1 MTIRRRIGATL
12 VALALAGVWTF
23 PAPAAEVP
31 APAAEV
37 PAAPAPDVVETAAP
51 APKVM
56 KPRVVKPRVVKRFW
70 RRHRPIRLVAAGWP
84 AHASYRGGAH
94 YLVLGVAY

>member
-1 MTIRRRIGATL
+1 MTIRRRIGATF
-12 VALALAGVWTF
+12 VALALAGVWTL

-56 KPRVVKPRVVKRFW
+56 KPRVVKKV

-84 AHASYRGGAH
+84 GHASYRGSAH

>member
-12 VALALAGVWTF
+12 VALALAGVWTL
-23 PAPAAEVP
+23 PVPAAEVP

-37 PAAPAPDVVETAAP
+37 PAAPAPDVIETAAP

-56 KPRVVKPRVVKRFW
+56 KPRVVKKV
-70 RRHRPIRLVAAGWP
+70 RRHRPIRLVAAGWSSYP
-84 AHASYRGGAH
+84 VYRASVSH
-94 YLVLGVAY
+94 LVLGVAY

>member
-1 MTIRRRIGATL
+1 MTIRRRIGATF
-12 VALALAGVWTF
+12 VALALAGVWTL

-56 KPRVVKPRVVKRFW
+56 KPRVVKKF

-84 AHASYRGGAH
+84 AHAGYRGGAH